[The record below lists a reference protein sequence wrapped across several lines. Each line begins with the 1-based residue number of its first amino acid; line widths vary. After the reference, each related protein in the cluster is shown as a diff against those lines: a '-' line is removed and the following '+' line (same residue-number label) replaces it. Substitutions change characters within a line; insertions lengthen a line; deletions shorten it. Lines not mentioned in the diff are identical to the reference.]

1 MSFARAGFKAVLA
14 IAVVT
19 ATAVAPG
26 CRSSGRPPAF
36 EGRHFSGR
44 GDVEYL
50 KLLEFSRRLFAPDPE
65 FQNLAMLYQPDWNG
79 LVEGPTWDAWWIQN
93 SYGTA
98 YSAMPFLEEPFLTFL
113 QNAQALWFDQ
123 MGDGRRRGRPN
134 NEVAPDGSLCDC
146 AGPGWAIYKQG
157 DGRTKIHDWGYEFAA
172 AGIVMQAELLL
183 ETRDAAAAARYLPM
197 LERTAAFIDSRRDP
211 ANNLFLVGA
220 AANLLAPS
228 YAGRLKPDG
237 TYDKAY
243 LAGLSI
249 TTIAALDRL
258 VELEKLAGREAKA
271 EELTRRRELVRSGL
285 PLLQA
290 PGGYFV
296 KSLDPDG
303 TKHGV
308 FGAARYGYF
317 EASPN
322 HDAIAFRVVP
332 DEQARK
338 IYSMINAIPQL
349 RPFDLVLPNYPG
361 LDDMYEKPEGL
372 WKFGHWV
379 NGGHWSTCEARMI
392 LAYCRLGMYDD
403 ARRSVLRM
411 MDFARHFRMDNP
423 LTNFGSEVYQPKES
437 VNITIDAFGPMAAL
451 IRGLFEYIYSAG
463 SLTLYP
469 HIPPA
474 VTELHQKDPIRFGTR
489 KLYLSTFG
497 AGPVSTVRVNGRNWA
512 FHDTGSITLP
522 YDGLP
527 EAAAVEIYLGGAK
540 PGRASASAPCEA
552 APDITPKT
560 PKYPQPETLSQTPI
574 LDSTHP
580 IPSLYREGQRA
591 ASQERSEGD
600 PPKAGEP
607 TALVPGG
614 RGAKGDTGAK
624 PNRDDYAEVAGT
636 PGLGPVLTDEIV
648 SSVAKWRRFL
658 KDMTAAGL
666 GETYEAAHARLVLEA
681 VGACRERRS
690 LLAAGA
696 IPALPEKSERAA
708 DQAYVD
714 TAVRL
719 DRGLD
724 AVLKSYR
731 DSPDARKASI
741 YAIYIRVG
749 EGADGN

>member
-1 MSFARAGFKAVLA
+1 MRHRSSPSQSALSGVKARTVTVGKGRSAVAA
-14 IAVVT
+14 IAAFFGLAVF
-19 ATAVAPG
+19 AAAVAATS
-26 CRSSGRPPAF
+26 CRSSVRPPEF
-36 EGRHFSGR
+36 DGRHFSGR

-50 KLLEFSRRLFAPDPE
+50 KLLEFSRRLFSPDPE
-65 FQNLAMLYQPDWNG
+65 FQNLAMLYQPAWNG

-98 YSAMPFLEEPFLTFL
+98 YGMLPFLEEPFVTFL

-123 MGDGRRRGRPN
+123 MGDGKRRGRPN

-157 DGRTKIHDWGYEFAA
+157 DGQTKIHDWGFEFAA

-183 ETRDAAAAARYLPM
+183 VSRDAAAAAHYLPM
-197 LERTAAFIDSRRDP
+197 LERTADFIDSRRDP

-258 VELEKLAGREAKA
+258 IELEKLAGRAAKA
-271 EELTRRRELVRSGL
+271 DELSRRRDLVRSGL

-290 PGGYFV
+290 PEGYFI

-332 DEQARK
+332 DDQARR
-338 IYSMINAIPQL
+338 IYNMMNAIPQL
-349 RPFDLVLPNYPG
+349 RPFDLILPNYPG

-392 LAYCRLGMYDD
+392 LAYCRLGRFGD
-403 ARRSVLRM
+403 ARRSLLRM
-411 MDFARHFRMDNP
+411 VDFARRFRMDNP
-423 LTNFGSEVYQPKES
+423 LTNFGSEVYQPKEP
-437 VNITIDAFGPMAAL
+437 VNITIDAFGPMAAFV
-451 IRGLFEYIYSAG
+451 RGLFEYIYAAG

-469 HIPPA
+469 HIPPSI
-474 VTELHQKDPIRFGTR
+474 TELHQKDPIRFGTK

-497 AGPVSTVRVNGRNWA
+497 AGPVSTVTINGAAWA
-512 FHDTGSITLP
+512 SHDAGSITLP
-522 YDGLP
+522 YDELP
-527 EAAAVEIYLGGAK
+527 DEASVEVFFGGAASESPPAPRP
-540 PGRASASAPCEA
+540 PGTSPVGSPAFGGSPSATGVFGVISDAAPSRGVQIVSAPA
-552 APDITPKT
+552 GGHGPG
-560 PKYPQPETLSQTPI
+560 PI
-574 LDSTHP
+574 LSEEH
-580 IPSLYREGQRA
+580 IA
-591 ASQERSEGD
+591 AE
-600 PPKAGEP
+600 
-607 TALVPGG
+607 
-614 RGAKGDTGAK
+614 
-624 PNRDDYAEVAGT
+624 
-636 PGLGPVLTDEIV
+636 
-648 SSVAKWRRFL
+648 AKWLAFL
-658 KDMTAAGL
+658 REMTAAGL
-666 GETYEAAHARLVLEA
+666 EETYEAAHARLILEA
-681 VGACRERRS
+681 VEACRERKK
-690 LLAAGA
+690 LLVNGA
-696 IPALPEKSERAA
+696 IAQLPEGSRRAA

-714 TAVRL
+714 SAL
-719 DRGLD
+719 KLGRGLD
-724 AVLKSYR
+724 AVLKGYR
-731 DSPDARKASI
+731 DSPDAQKSSV

-749 EGADGN
+749 EGAVGN

>member
-1 MSFARAGFKAVLA
+1 MKIRGAGFV
-14 IAVVT
+14 IAVAVSMIIG
-19 ATAVAPG
+19 AVAG
-26 CRSSGRPPAF
+26 ACRPSAQPPAF
-36 EGRHFSGR
+36 DGRHFSGR

-79 LVEGPTWDAWWIQN
+79 LVEGPTWNAWWIQN

-98 YSAMPFLEEPFLTFL
+98 YSAMPFLEEPFVTFL

-134 NEVAPDGSLCDC
+134 DEVAPDGSLCDC

-157 DGRTKIHDWGYEFAA
+157 DGRTKIHDWGFEFAA

-183 ETRDAAAAARYLPM
+183 ETRDPAAVARYLPL

-228 YAGRLKPDG
+228 YAGRRKPDG

-271 EELTRRRELVRSGL
+271 EELARRRELVRSGL

-290 PGGYFV
+290 PEGYFI

-332 DEQARK
+332 DEQARR
-338 IYSMINAIPQL
+338 IYSMISAIPQL
-349 RPFDLVLPNYPG
+349 RPFDLILPNYPG

-403 ARRSVLRM
+403 ARRSILRM
-411 MDFARHFRMDNP
+411 MAFARRFRMDNP
-423 LTNFGSEVYQPKES
+423 LTNFGSEVYQPKEP

-451 IRGLFEYIYSAG
+451 VRGLFEYVYSAG

-474 VTELHQKDPIRFGTR
+474 VTELHQKDSIRFGTK

-497 AGPVSTVRVNGRNWA
+497 AGPVSAVRVNGHAWA
-512 FHDTGSITLP
+512 GHDAGSITFFYDQLP
-522 YDGLP
+522 
-527 EAAAVEIYLGGAK
+527 AAATIEIYLG
-540 PGRASASAPCEA
+540 E
-552 APDITPKT
+552 
-560 PKYPQPETLSQTPI
+560 
-574 LDSTHP
+574 
-580 IPSLYREGQRA
+580 
-591 ASQERSEGD
+591 
-600 PPKAGEP
+600 AGEP
-607 TALVPGG
+607 TGLVPGG
-614 RGAKGDTGAK
+614 RGAKGDAGAK
-624 PNRDDYAEVAGT
+624 PNRDDHAEVAGA

-648 SSVAKWRRFL
+648 SSDAKWRRFL
-658 KDMTAAGL
+658 KDMTPAGM
-666 GETYEAAHARLVLEA
+666 GGSYEAAHARLVLEA

-690 LLAAGA
+690 LLAGGA
-696 IPALPEKSERAA
+696 IPALPEESERAA

>member
-1 MSFARAGFKAVLA
+1 MKARKPV
-14 IAVVT
+14 
-19 ATAVAPG
+19 AVAIIG
-26 CRSSGRPPAF
+26 RLVIAAAAFTLMAGAFIATSCRPSVRPLEF

-50 KLLEFSRRLFAPDPE
+50 KLLEFSRRLFTPDPE
-65 FQNLAMLYQPDWNG
+65 FQNLAMLYQPVWNG

-98 YSAMPFLEEPFLTFL
+98 YSALPFLEEPFATFL

-123 MGDGRRRGRPN
+123 MGDDRRRGRPN
-134 NEVAPDGSLCDC
+134 DEVAPDGSLCDC

-157 DGRTKIHDWGYEFAA
+157 DGRTKIHDWGFEFAA

-183 ETRDAAAAARYLPM
+183 VSRDAAAISRYLPM
-197 LERTAAFIDSRRDP
+197 LERTADFIDSRRDP
-211 ANNLFLVGA
+211 TNNLFLVGA

-258 VELEKLAGREAKA
+258 IELERLARRDAKA
-271 EELTRRRELVRSGL
+271 EELSRRRELVRSGL

-290 PGGYFV
+290 PEGYFI

-308 FGAARYGYF
+308 FGAARHGYF

-332 DEQARK
+332 DEHARK
-338 IYSMINAIPQL
+338 IFNTISAIQQL
-349 RPFDLVLPNYPG
+349 RPFDLILPNYPG

-379 NGGHWSTCEARMI
+379 NGGHWSTCEARMV
-392 LAYCRLGMYDD
+392 LAYCRLGKYDD
-403 ARRSVLRM
+403 ARRSILRM
-411 MDFARHFRMDNP
+411 MDFARRFRMDNP
-423 LTNFGSEVYQPKES
+423 LTNFGSEVYQPKEP

-451 IRGLFEYIYSAG
+451 VRGLFEYIYSAG

-474 VTELHQKDPIRFGTR
+474 VTELHQIDPIRFGMK

-497 AGPVSTVRVNGRNWA
+497 AGPVSVVRINGSAWA
-512 FHDTGSITLP
+512 SHDAGSITLS
-522 YDGLP
+522 YDKIP
-527 EAAAVEIYLGGAK
+527 DTAAVEIYLG
-540 PGRASASAPCEA
+540 EA
-552 APDITPKT
+552 ASDITLKT
-560 PKYPQPETLSQTPI
+560 PVA
-574 LDSTHP
+574 
-580 IPSLYREGQRA
+580 EG
-591 ASQERSEGD
+591 G

-607 TALVPGG
+607 TGLVPGG

-624 PNRDDYAEVAGT
+624 RNRNDQAKPAAPARADAGPGPILTGEIISAET
-636 PGLGPVLTDEIV
+636 RWHSFLDE
-648 SSVAKWRRFL
+648 
-658 KDMTAAGL
+658 MTAAGL
-666 GETYEAAHARLVLEA
+666 DSTYEAAHARLVLEA
-681 VGACRERRS
+681 VDACRERKE
-690 LLAAGA
+690 LLSRGA
-696 IPALPEKSERAA
+696 IVELPVESRRAA
-708 DQAYVD
+708 DQAYTD
-714 TAVRL
+714 TAL
-719 DRGLD
+719 KLGRGLD
-724 AVLKSYR
+724 AVLTGYK
-731 DSPDARKASI
+731 DSPDAQKASI
-741 YAIYIRVG
+741 YAIYINVG
-749 EGADGN
+749 GGADGS